1 MCSAISLW
9 FWFGFPSDWWYWAS
23 IYVHLTICIFFWRNV
38 YSSSLNIPL
47 FNLVFFFLFYC
58 EVVLVYIVQIL
69 DPITYGLHISSTFIG
84 CLSLSWECSLMH
96 TEFYFDEVQFMYFL
110 WPVLLVL
117 FLRIHHQIQGYEDLP
132 SLMSYSKSFM
142 VLAHI

>member
-1 MCSAISLW
+1 
-9 FWFGFPSDWWYWAS
+9 
-23 IYVHLTICIFFWRNV
+23 
-38 YSSSLNIPL
+38 
-47 FNLVFFFLFYC
+47 
-58 EVVLVYIVQIL
+58 
-69 DPITYGLHISSTFIG
+69 
-84 CLSLSWECSLMH
+84 MH

-117 FLRIHHQIQGYEDLP
+117 FLRIHYQIQGYEDLP